1 MDDRELEARLRT
13 HLHRRFDNATPSP
26 ELASGVRQAIATPP
40 RRFGLPA
47 VRGGSLRLGW
57 SAMGAVLVVAIVAV
71 AGLRIGGLL
80 DPGSANPTPSA
91 PTSAPPTER
100 QFIVLPPVDAAPT
113 KTESSL
119 AANVLTAR
127 LQAILGVGDDPGA
140 FTTAVG
146 NAITFRLPITG
157 PSDESIRAVLRAQG
171 EVAFVPLP
179 ESYTDGTHTAEVG
192 QNLPTDEPVLFG
204 WDGIASAA
212 MDVDQQGRPALT
224 ITLRP
229 AAAEAFGDFT
239 AAHAG
244 GTIAVVVDDDVA
256 LLPVIN
262 EPIRGG
268 EIQLS
273 GGGLP
278 GSAEQAAFVEASAIL
293 VGGKLPDAWSALPPS
308 VPEILQPHE
317 LAFGFARELPGV
329 TVASADLDAVL
340 QGRRWVAV
348 WRTHLAGRIA
358 EDVCPQLSLA
368 WRGSCPMVDSAV
380 TFTFDAETGDLLSAE
395 PASS

>member
-13 HLHRRFDNATPSP
+13 HLHRRFDNANPTP
-26 ELASGVRQAIATPP
+26 ELVAAVRQVIATPP
-40 RRFGLPA
+40 RRIALPA
-47 VRGGSLRLGW
+47 VRGRSLRLEW
-57 SAMGAVLVVAIVAV
+57 SAVGAALVVSVIAI
-71 AGLRIGGLL
+71 AGLRLGGLL
-80 DPGSANPTPSA
+80 DPGSTNPP
-91 PTSAPPTER
+91 PTAAPPTER

-113 KTESSL
+113 KAESIL
-119 AANVLTAR
+119 AANVLNAR
-127 LQAILGVGDDPGA
+127 LRALLFVGDDPGS
-140 FTTAVG
+140 FTSAGG
-146 NAITFRLPITG
+146 NAITFRLPMTG

-229 AAAEAFGDFT
+229 AAAEAFGDYT
-239 AAHAG
+239 AAHQG
-244 GTIAVVVDDDVA
+244 GTIAVVIDDDVA
-256 LLPVIN
+256 LLPMVN
-262 EPIRGG
+262 EPIPGG

-278 GSAEQAAFVEASAIL
+278 GSPEQAAFVEASAIL
-293 VGGKLPDAWSALPPS
+293 VGGKLPEAWSSLPPL

-317 LAFGFARELPGV
+317 LAVTFASELSGV
-329 TVASADLDAVL
+329 TVESADLDAVL
-340 QGRRWVAV
+340 EGRRWFAV

-358 EDVCPQLSLA
+358 EDACPQLSIM
-368 WRGSCPMVDSAV
+368 WRGSCPVVDPSV
-380 TFTFDAETGDLLSAE
+380 TFVFEAETGELISAE
-395 PASS
+395 PSET